1 MTNIEWLRTLDVEQ
15 LSKWITEWAVK
26 YQYKYTLSER
36 ALTNW
41 LKEERYNSTNVKEES
56 DD

>member
-26 YQYKYTLSER
+26 YQYKYTLSEQ

-56 DD
+56 ND